1 MRSILVLYVAAFPLL
16 ALLSCKPPAADDY
29 VARIGLEQRSG
40 PSAPLQSPDTEEA
53 GWVASREPGRII
65 YGNPGEPPLLA
76 LACVESGDTAQIAYE
91 RIVAADPDAKAILAL
106 IGNSHVT
113 RLFVDA
119 EKTAEG
125 WRWRGATPAEDP
137 ALEVLTGPRQV
148 EATVPGAGSVILN
161 PSSLPRE
168 LINQC
173 RALVRE
179 QDSDQIPQQGQE
191 QSGATSREPA
201 PDRPADPV

>member
-1 MRSILVLYVAAFPLL
+1 MRSLTLPCLAALALL
-16 ALLSCKPPAADDY
+16 ALASCKPPAADDY
-29 VARIGLEQRSG
+29 VARVGLEAKPG
-40 PSAPLQSPDTEEA
+40 PSTPLQSPDTA
-53 GWVASREPGRII
+53 DAQWAASREPGRII

-76 LACVESGDTAQIAYE
+76 LACVEGANGAQIVYE
-91 RIVAADPDAKAILAL
+91 RLVDADPNAKAVLAL

-119 EKTAEG
+119 EKAG
-125 WRWRGATPAEDP
+125 DDWRWRGATDAEDP

-168 LINQC
+168 LINRC
-173 RALVRE
+173 RDRVRKP
-179 QDSDQIPQQGQE
+179 SAAPL
-191 QSGATSREPA
+191 SEPA
-201 PDRPADPV
+201 APAVPADPV

>member
-1 MRSILVLYVAAFPLL
+1 MRSIIVLCLAAIPLL
-16 ALLSCKPPAADDY
+16 ALASCKPPAADDY
-29 VARIGLEQRSG
+29 VARVGLEAQSG
-40 PSAPLQSPDTEEA
+40 PSEPLQSPDTEDA
-53 GWVASREPGRII
+53 QWVVSREPGRII
-65 YGNPGEPPLLA
+65 YGNPGEAPLLA
-76 LACVESGDTAQIAYE
+76 LVCVEGAGGAQIAFE

-119 EKTAEG
+119 EKTG
-125 WRWRGATPAEDP
+125 DDWRWRGATHADNP

-168 LINQC
+168 LINRC
-173 RALVRE
+173 RAQVR
-179 QDSDQIPQQGQE
+179 GQPA
-191 QSGATSREPA
+191 ATVPEPVVA
-201 PDRPADPV
+201 ELPANPA